1 VLFGCEFQPK
11 NKVML
16 PYETDRTRCA
26 YPVTE
31 LHYYNND
38 SIKITDCTYDYK
50 DRVVQENIYINT
62 NLEFIFMTVY
72 EYKHTY
78 YIKTEFDYLNGSIDN
93 NYVISV
99 SYYKKD
105 KR

>member
-1 VLFGCEFQPK
+1 MTIKTGLFRK
-11 NKVML
+11 
-16 PYETDRTRCA
+16 T
-26 YPVTE
+26 
-31 LHYYNND
+31 
-38 SIKITDCTYDYK
+38 
-50 DRVVQENIYINT
+50 
-62 NLEFIFMTVY
+62 FIFMTVY